1 MKKRFF
7 IVIIILS
14 LVFLT
19 GHIHLH
25 HSGSDEEKNHCPFC
39 ALLHTG
45 FGFSLPFEPSVSL
58 AVVAAGSF
66 NAAKKI
72 DSVRI
77 FSNRLR
83 APPFY
88 FNGQGTLIDIK
99 WRNFNEFKI
108 SENINRPTIGFI
120 HHPGRGRL

>member
-7 IVIIILS
+7 IIIIILS
-14 LVFLT
+14 LVVLT
-19 GHIHLH
+19 GHIHLR
-25 HSGSDEEKNHCPFC
+25 HSGSDAEDHCPFC

-45 FGFSLPFEPSVSL
+45 LGFSLPFELSVSVAVL
-58 AVVAAGSF
+58 AVSSF

-72 DSVRI
+72 DSLRI

-108 SENINRPTIGFI
+108 SENINRPTIDLI
-120 HHPGRGRL
+120 NRLDPGRL

>member
-1 MKKRFF
+1 MRKRFF

-14 LVFLT
+14 LVILT
-19 GHIHLH
+19 GHIHFH
-25 HSGSDEEKNHCPFC
+25 HSGDDDVSHCPFC
-39 ALLHTG
+39 MLLHTG
-45 FGFSLPFEPSVSL
+45 LGFSLPFELSL
-58 AVVAAGSF
+58 SLTVLAAGSF

-72 DSVRI
+72 NSIRI

-88 FNGQGTLIDIK
+88 FNEQDTLIDIK

-108 SENINRPTIGFI
+108 S
-120 HHPGRGRL
+120 

>member
-7 IVIIILS
+7 IIIIILS
-14 LVFLT
+14 LVVLT

-25 HSGSDEEKNHCPFC
+25 HSGSDEEEAHCPFC

-45 FGFSLPFEPSVSL
+45 LGFSLPFELSVSVAVL
-58 AVVAAGSF
+58 AVSSF
-66 NAAKKI
+66 NVAKKI
-72 DSVRI
+72 DSLRI

-88 FNGQGTLIDIK
+88 FNGQGTLINIK

-120 HHPGRGRL
+120 NRLGPGRL